1 MMARHA
7 LGRFR
12 FPPAP
17 FARVGALCLIAA
29 LAGCGEDA
37 PQTPPQQIAAASPFH
52 YPEELW
58 DAEVEGETTLR
69 IYVTAEGAVD
79 SVRIEKPSGYAAFD
93 SSAVRG
99 ARSLRFTP
107 AQKGEMPVGSW
118 VLLPVRFDMPRGD
131 SAAAATPTPRRP

>member
-1 MMARHA
+1 MLLLLAI
-7 LGRFR
+7 
-12 FPPAP
+12 
-17 FARVGALCLIAA
+17 V
-29 LAGCGEDA
+29 AGCKEEP

-69 IYVTAEGAVD
+69 LFVTTEGAVD

-107 AQKGEMPVGSW
+107 ARRGEAPVGSW
-118 VLLPVRFDMPRGD
+118 VLLPVRFEMPRGD
-131 SAAAATPTPRRP
+131 SAAPATPTP

>member
-1 MMARHA
+1 MARTAPTSLRTLTVAAAAAVLA
-7 LGRFR
+7 LL
-12 FPPAP
+12 A
-17 FARVGALCLIAA
+17 
-29 LAGCGEDA
+29 AGCAEEP
-37 PQTPPQQIAAASPFH
+37 PQTPPQQLSASSPFH

-69 IYVTAEGAVD
+69 LFVTGAGAVD

-99 ARSLRFTP
+99 ARALRFTP
-107 AQKGEMPVGSW
+107 AHRGETPVDSW

-131 SAAAATPTPRRP
+131 SATGTPEP

>member
-1 MMARHA
+1 MMAHSAPGLLRS
-7 LGRFR
+7 
-12 FPPAP
+12 PAAP
-17 FARVGALCLIAA
+17 NAVGAALLLLTLI
-29 LAGCGEDA
+29 GCAEEP
-37 PQTPPQQIAAASPFH
+37 PQTPPQQLAAASPFH

-58 DAEVEGETTLR
+58 DADVEGETTLR
-69 IYVTAEGAVD
+69 LFVNPDGAVD

-107 AQKGEMPVGSW
+107 ARRGEEPIGSW

-131 SAAAATPTPRRP
+131 SAAAATPTPPAP